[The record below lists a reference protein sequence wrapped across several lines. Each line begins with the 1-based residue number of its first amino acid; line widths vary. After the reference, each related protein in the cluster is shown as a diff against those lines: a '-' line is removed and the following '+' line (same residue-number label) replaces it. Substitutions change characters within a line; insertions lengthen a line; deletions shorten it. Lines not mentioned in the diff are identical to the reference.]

1 MDTASQNIPG
11 TEAGQQTQIQQT
23 TQQASQTSQGKT
35 FTQEEVNTMMAAE
48 KRQGKNSVLKE
59 LGLNPEDKDAL
70 KNLKTL
76 LEGQKTD
83 TQRLTDNLNAETEAK
98 SAAEARALIAE
109 RKLMVL
115 TSGCLP
121 DFVEEVTALATA
133 KTSDAV
139 PFETALKQ
147 VREKCAAFFGEQGN
161 GGSGT
166 GQGQGHKRTPGNG
179 GAGGLGARLAQSI
192 VNQNQKNPYFD

>member
-1 MDTASQNIPG
+1 METASQNIPG
-11 TEAGQQTQIQQT
+11 TEAGQQTQVQQT
-23 TQQASQTSQGKT
+23 SQQQQVAQGKT

-76 LEGQKTD
+76 LDGQKTD
-83 TQRLTDNLNAETEAK
+83 TQRLTDNLKAETEAK
-98 SAAEARALIAE
+98 SAAEARALAAE

-133 KTSDAV
+133 KTSETV

-147 VREKCAAFFGEQGN
+147 VKEKCAAFFGEQGN

-166 GQGQGHKRTPGNG
+166 GQGQGHKRTSGNG

>member
-1 MDTASQNIPG
+1 METASQNIPG
-11 TEAGQQTQIQQT
+11 TEAGQQTQVQQT
-23 TQQASQTSQGKT
+23 SQQQQVAQGKT

-83 TQRLTDNLNAETEAK
+83 TQRLTDNLKAETEAK

-147 VREKCAAFFGEQGN
+147 VKEKCAAFFGEQGN

>member
-11 TEAGQQTQIQQT
+11 TEAGQQTQVQQT
-23 TQQASQTSQGKT
+23 SQQQQVAQGKT

-76 LEGQKTD
+76 LDGQKTD
-83 TQRLTDNLNAETEAK
+83 TQRLTDNLKAETEAK

-147 VREKCAAFFGEQGN
+147 VKEKCAAFFGEQGN

-166 GQGQGHKRTPGNG
+166 GQGQGHKRIPGNG

-192 VNQNQKNPYFD
+192 VNQSQKNPYFD

>member
-11 TEAGQQTQIQQT
+11 TEAGQQTQVQQT
-23 TQQASQTSQGKT
+23 SQQQQVAQGKT
-35 FTQEEVNTMMAAE
+35 FTQEEVNAMMAAE

-76 LEGQKTD
+76 LDGQKTD
-83 TQRLTDNLNAETEAK
+83 TQRLTDNLKAETEAK

-147 VREKCAAFFGEQGN
+147 VREKCVAFFGEQGN

-166 GQGQGHKRTPGNG
+166 GQGQGHKRTSGNG

>member
-1 MDTASQNIPG
+1 MGTASQNIPG
-11 TEAGQQTQIQQT
+11 TEAGQQTQVQQT
-23 TQQASQTSQGKT
+23 PQQQQVAQGKT

-76 LEGQKTD
+76 LDGQKTD
-83 TQRLTDNLNAETEAK
+83 TQRLTDNLKAETEAK

>member
-11 TEAGQQTQIQQT
+11 TEAGQQTQVQQT
-23 TQQASQTSQGKT
+23 PQQQQVAQGKT

-76 LEGQKTD
+76 LEGKKTD
-83 TQRLTDNLNAETEAK
+83 TQRLTDNLKAETEAK
-98 SAAEARALIAE
+98 SAAEARALAAE

-133 KTSDAV
+133 KTSETV

-147 VREKCAAFFGEQGN
+147 VKEKCAAFFGEQGN

-166 GQGQGHKRTPGNG
+166 GQGQGHKRTSGNG

>member
-1 MDTASQNIPG
+1 METASQNIPG
-11 TEAGQQTQIQQT
+11 TEAGQQTQVQQT
-23 TQQASQTSQGKT
+23 SQQQQVAQGKT

-83 TQRLTDNLNAETEAK
+83 TQRLTDNLKAETEAK

>member
-1 MDTASQNIPG
+1 METASQNTPG
-11 TEAGQQTQIQQT
+11 TEAGQQTQVQQT
-23 TQQASQTSQGKT
+23 TQQQVSQGKT

-83 TQRLTDNLNAETEAK
+83 TQRLTDNLKAETEAK

-121 DFVEEVTALATA
+121 DFVEEVTALAAA
-133 KTSDAV
+133 KTSETV

-166 GQGQGHKRTPGNG
+166 GQGQGHKRASGNG

>member
-1 MDTASQNIPG
+1 METASQNTPG
-11 TEAGQQTQIQQT
+11 TEAGQQTQVQQT
-23 TQQASQTSQGKT
+23 PQQQQVAQGKT
-35 FTQEEVNTMMAAE
+35 FTQEEVNAMMAAE

-83 TQRLTDNLNAETEAK
+83 TQRLTDNLKAETEAK

>member
-1 MDTASQNIPG
+1 METTSQNIPG
-11 TEAGQQTQIQQT
+11 TEAGQQTQVQQT
-23 TQQASQTSQGKT
+23 SQQQQVAQGKT

-70 KNLKTL
+70 KNLKML
-76 LEGQKTD
+76 LDGQKTD
-83 TQRLTDNLNAETEAK
+83 TQRLTDNLKAETEAK

-115 TSGCLP
+115 ASGCLP

-147 VREKCAAFFGEQGN
+147 VKEKCAAFFGEQGN

-166 GQGQGHKRTPGNG
+166 GQGQGHKRTSGNG

>member
-1 MDTASQNIPG
+1 MDTASQNTPG
-11 TEAGQQTQIQQT
+11 TEAGQQTQQQT
-23 TQQASQTSQGKT
+23 PQQQQGTQGKT

-76 LEGQKTD
+76 LDGQKTD
-83 TQRLTDNLNAETEAK
+83 TQRLTDNLKAETEAK

-121 DFVEEVTALATA
+121 DFVEEVTALAAA

-147 VREKCAAFFGEQGN
+147 VKEKCAAFFGEQGN

>member
-11 TEAGQQTQIQQT
+11 TEAGQQTQVQQT
-23 TQQASQTSQGKT
+23 TQQQQMTQGKT

-83 TQRLTDNLNAETEAK
+83 TQRLTDNLKAETEAK

-121 DFVEEVTALATA
+121 DFVEEVTALAAA

-147 VREKCAAFFGEQGN
+147 VREKCTAFFGEQGN

>member
-1 MDTASQNIPG
+1 METASQNIPG
-11 TEAGQQTQIQQT
+11 TEAGQQTQVQQT
-23 TQQASQTSQGKT
+23 PQQQQVAQGKT

-76 LEGQKTD
+76 LDGQKTD
-83 TQRLTDNLNAETEAK
+83 TQRLTDNLKAETEAK
-98 SAAEARALIAE
+98 SAAEARALAAE

-133 KTSDAV
+133 KTSETV

-147 VREKCAAFFGEQGN
+147 VKEKCAAFFGEQGN

-166 GQGQGHKRTPGNG
+166 GQGQGHKRTSGNG

>member
-1 MDTASQNIPG
+1 METASQNIPG
-11 TEAGQQTQIQQT
+11 TEAGQQTQVQQT
-23 TQQASQTSQGKT
+23 SQQQQVAQGKT

-83 TQRLTDNLNAETEAK
+83 TQRLTDNLKAETEAK

-115 TSGCLP
+115 ASGCLP
-121 DFVEEVTALATA
+121 DFVEEVTALAAA

-166 GQGQGHKRTPGNG
+166 GQGQGHKRTSGNG

>member
-11 TEAGQQTQIQQT
+11 TEAGQQTQVQQT
-23 TQQASQTSQGKT
+23 SQQQQVAQGKT

-76 LEGQKTD
+76 LDGQKTD
-83 TQRLTDNLNAETEAK
+83 TQRLTDNLKAETEAK

>member
-1 MDTASQNIPG
+1 METASQNIPG
-11 TEAGQQTQIQQT
+11 TKAGQQTQVQQT
-23 TQQASQTSQGKT
+23 SQQQQVAQGKT

-83 TQRLTDNLNAETEAK
+83 TQRLTDNLKAETEAK

>member
-1 MDTASQNIPG
+1 MDTASQNTPG
-11 TEAGQQTQIQQT
+11 TEAGQQTQVQQT
-23 TQQASQTSQGKT
+23 SQQQQVAQGKT
-35 FTQEEVNTMMAAE
+35 FTQEEVNAMMAAE

-76 LEGQKTD
+76 LDGQKTD
-83 TQRLTDNLNAETEAK
+83 TQRLTDNLKAETEAK

-166 GQGQGHKRTPGNG
+166 GQGQGHKRIPGNG

>member
-1 MDTASQNIPG
+1 METASQNIPG
-11 TEAGQQTQIQQT
+11 TVAGQQTQVQQT
-23 TQQASQTSQGKT
+23 SQQQQVAQGKT

-83 TQRLTDNLNAETEAK
+83 TQRLTDNLKTETEAK

>member
-1 MDTASQNIPG
+1 MGTASQNIPG
-11 TEAGQQTQIQQT
+11 TEAGQQTQVQQT
-23 TQQASQTSQGKT
+23 SQQQQVAQGKT

-76 LEGQKTD
+76 LDGQKTD
-83 TQRLTDNLNAETEAK
+83 TQRLTDNLKAETEAK
-98 SAAEARALIAE
+98 SAAEARALAAE

-133 KTSDAV
+133 KTSETV

-147 VREKCAAFFGEQGN
+147 VKEKCAAFFGEQGN

-166 GQGQGHKRTPGNG
+166 GQGQGHKRTSGNG

>member
-1 MDTASQNIPG
+1 MGTASQNIPG
-11 TEAGQQTQIQQT
+11 TEAGQQTQVQQT
-23 TQQASQTSQGKT
+23 PQQQQVAQGKT

-76 LEGQKTD
+76 LDGQKTD
-83 TQRLTDNLNAETEAK
+83 TQRLTDNLKAETEAK
-98 SAAEARALIAE
+98 SAAEARALAAE

-121 DFVEEVTALATA
+121 DFVEEVTALAAA

-147 VREKCAAFFGEQGN
+147 VKEKCAAFFGEQGN

-166 GQGQGHKRTPGNG
+166 GQGQGHKRIPGNG

>member
-1 MDTASQNIPG
+1 MDTTSQNTPG
-11 TEAGQQTQIQQT
+11 TEAGQQTQVQQT
-23 TQQASQTSQGKT
+23 TQQQVSQGKT

-76 LEGQKTD
+76 LDGQKTD
-83 TQRLTDNLNAETEAK
+83 TQKLTDNLKAETEAK

-133 KTSDAV
+133 KTSETV

-166 GQGQGHKRTPGNG
+166 GQGQGHKRTSGNG

>member
-11 TEAGQQTQIQQT
+11 TEAGQQTQVQQT
-23 TQQASQTSQGKT
+23 SQQQQVAQGKT

-76 LEGQKTD
+76 LDGQKTD
-83 TQRLTDNLNAETEAK
+83 TQRLTDNLKAETEAK
-98 SAAEARALIAE
+98 SAAEARALAAE

-133 KTSDAV
+133 KTSETV

-147 VREKCAAFFGEQGN
+147 VKEKCAAFFGEQGN

-166 GQGQGHKRTPGNG
+166 GQGQGHKRTSGNG

>member
-11 TEAGQQTQIQQT
+11 TEAGQQTQVQQT
-23 TQQASQTSQGKT
+23 LQQQQVAQGKT

-76 LEGQKTD
+76 LDGQKTD
-83 TQRLTDNLNAETEAK
+83 TQRLTDNLKAETEAK

>member
-1 MDTASQNIPG
+1 MNTASQNTPG
-11 TEAGQQTQIQQT
+11 TEGGQQTQVQQT
-23 TQQASQTSQGKT
+23 TQQQQGLQSKT

-76 LEGQKTD
+76 LDGQKTD
-83 TQRLTDNLNAETEAK
+83 TQRLTDNLKAETEAK

-147 VREKCAAFFGEQGN
+147 VREKCTAFFGEQGN
-161 GGSGT
+161 GESGT
-166 GQGQGHKRTPGNG
+166 GQSQGHKRASGNG

>member
-11 TEAGQQTQIQQT
+11 TEAGQQTQVQQT
-23 TQQASQTSQGKT
+23 PQQQQVAQGKT

-83 TQRLTDNLNAETEAK
+83 TQRLTDNLKAETEAK
-98 SAAEARALIAE
+98 SAAEARALAAE

-133 KTSDAV
+133 KTSETV
-139 PFETALKQ
+139 PCETALKQ
-147 VREKCAAFFGEQGN
+147 VKEKCAAFFGEQGN

-166 GQGQGHKRTPGNG
+166 GQGQGHKRTSGNG

>member
-1 MDTASQNIPG
+1 METASQNIPG
-11 TEAGQQTQIQQT
+11 TEAGQQTQVQQT
-23 TQQASQTSQGKT
+23 SQQQQVAQGKT
-35 FTQEEVNTMMAAE
+35 FTQEEVNAMMAAE

-83 TQRLTDNLNAETEAK
+83 TQRLTDNLKAETEAK

-147 VREKCAAFFGEQGN
+147 VKEKCAAFFGEQGN

-166 GQGQGHKRTPGNG
+166 GQGQGHKRTSGNG

>member
-1 MDTASQNIPG
+1 METASQNIPG
-11 TEAGQQTQIQQT
+11 TEAGQQTQVQQT
-23 TQQASQTSQGKT
+23 SQQQQVAQGKT
-35 FTQEEVNTMMAAE
+35 FTQEEVNAMMAAE

-76 LEGQKTD
+76 LDGQKTD
-83 TQRLTDNLNAETEAK
+83 TQRLTDNLKAETEAK

-121 DFVEEVTALATA
+121 DFVEEVTALAIA

>member
-1 MDTASQNIPG
+1 METASQNIPG
-11 TEAGQQTQIQQT
+11 TEAGQQTQVQQT
-23 TQQASQTSQGKT
+23 SQQQQVAQGKT

-76 LEGQKTD
+76 LDSQKTD
-83 TQRLTDNLNAETEAK
+83 TQRLTDNLKAETEAK

-139 PFETALKQ
+139 PFEMALKQ
-147 VREKCAAFFGEQGN
+147 VKEKCAAFFGEQGN

-166 GQGQGHKRTPGNG
+166 GQGQGHKRIPGNG

>member
-11 TEAGQQTQIQQT
+11 TEAGQQTQVQQT
-23 TQQASQTSQGKT
+23 SQQQQVAQGKT

-76 LEGQKTD
+76 LDGQKTD
-83 TQRLTDNLNAETEAK
+83 TQRLTDNLKAETEAK

-121 DFVEEVTALATA
+121 DFVEEVTALAAA

-147 VREKCAAFFGEQGN
+147 VKEKCAAFFGEQGN

-166 GQGQGHKRTPGNG
+166 GQGQGHKRTSGNG

>member
-1 MDTASQNIPG
+1 METASQNIPG
-11 TEAGQQTQIQQT
+11 TEAGQQTQVQQT
-23 TQQASQTSQGKT
+23 SQQQQVAQGKT

-76 LEGQKTD
+76 LDGQKTD
-83 TQRLTDNLNAETEAK
+83 TQRLTDNLKAETEAK

-121 DFVEEVTALATA
+121 DFVEEVTALAAA

-147 VREKCAAFFGEQGN
+147 VKEKCAAFFGEQGN

-166 GQGQGHKRTPGNG
+166 GQGQGHKRIPGNG

>member
-1 MDTASQNIPG
+1 METASQNIPG
-11 TEAGQQTQIQQT
+11 TEAGQQTQVQQT
-23 TQQASQTSQGKT
+23 PQQQQVAQGKT
-35 FTQEEVNTMMAAE
+35 FTQEEVNAMMAAE

-83 TQRLTDNLNAETEAK
+83 TQRLTDNLKAETEAK

>member
-11 TEAGQQTQIQQT
+11 TEAGQQTQVQQT
-23 TQQASQTSQGKT
+23 PQQQQVAQGKT

-83 TQRLTDNLNAETEAK
+83 TQRLTDNLKAETEAK
-98 SAAEARALIAE
+98 SAAEARALAAE

-133 KTSDAV
+133 KTSETV

-147 VREKCAAFFGEQGN
+147 VKEKCAAFFGEQGN

-166 GQGQGHKRTPGNG
+166 GQGQGHKRTSGNG

>member
-1 MDTASQNIPG
+1 MGTASQNIPG
-11 TEAGQQTQIQQT
+11 TEAGQQTQVQQT
-23 TQQASQTSQGKT
+23 SQQQQVAQGKT

-76 LEGQKTD
+76 LDGQKTD
-83 TQRLTDNLNAETEAK
+83 TQRLTDNLKAETEAK
-98 SAAEARALIAE
+98 SAAEARALAAE

>member
-1 MDTASQNIPG
+1 
-11 TEAGQQTQIQQT
+11 
-23 TQQASQTSQGKT
+23 
-35 FTQEEVNTMMAAE
+35 MMAAE

-76 LEGQKTD
+76 LDGQKTD
-83 TQRLTDNLNAETEAK
+83 TQRLTDNLKAETEAK

-147 VREKCAAFFGEQGN
+147 VREKCTAFFGEQGN

-166 GQGQGHKRTPGNG
+166 GQGQGHKRIPGNG

-192 VNQNQKNPYFD
+192 ANQNQKNPYFD

>member
-11 TEAGQQTQIQQT
+11 TEAGQQTQVQQT
-23 TQQASQTSQGKT
+23 SQQQQVAQGKT
-35 FTQEEVNTMMAAE
+35 FTQEEVNAMMAAE

-76 LEGQKTD
+76 LDGQKTD
-83 TQRLTDNLNAETEAK
+83 TQRLTDNLKAETEAK

-121 DFVEEVTALATA
+121 DFVEEVTALAAA

-147 VREKCAAFFGEQGN
+147 VREKCTAFFGEQGN
-161 GGSGT
+161 GGTGT

-192 VNQNQKNPYFD
+192 VNQSQKNPYFD

>member
-1 MDTASQNIPG
+1 METASQNIPG
-11 TEAGQQTQIQQT
+11 TEAGQQTQVQQT
-23 TQQASQTSQGKT
+23 SQQQQVAQGKT

-83 TQRLTDNLNAETEAK
+83 TQRLTDNLKAETEAK

-166 GQGQGHKRTPGNG
+166 GQGQGHKRTSGNG

>member
-1 MDTASQNIPG
+1 MGTASQNIPG
-11 TEAGQQTQIQQT
+11 TEAGQQTQVQQT
-23 TQQASQTSQGKT
+23 SQQQQVAQGKT

-76 LEGQKTD
+76 LDGQKTD
-83 TQRLTDNLNAETEAK
+83 TQRLTDNLKAETEAK

-166 GQGQGHKRTPGNG
+166 GQGQGHKRTSGNG

>member
-11 TEAGQQTQIQQT
+11 TEAGQQTQVQQT
-23 TQQASQTSQGKT
+23 SQQQQVAQGKT

-83 TQRLTDNLNAETEAK
+83 TQRLTDNLKAETEAK

-121 DFVEEVTALATA
+121 DFVEEVTALAIA

>member
-1 MDTASQNIPG
+1 METASQNIPG
-11 TEAGQQTQIQQT
+11 TEAGQQTQVQQT
-23 TQQASQTSQGKT
+23 PQQQQVAQGKT

-76 LEGQKTD
+76 LDGQKTD
-83 TQRLTDNLNAETEAK
+83 TQRLTDNLKAETEAK
-98 SAAEARALIAE
+98 SAAEARALAAE

>member
-11 TEAGQQTQIQQT
+11 TEAGQQTQVQQT
-23 TQQASQTSQGKT
+23 SQQQQVAQGKT

-76 LEGQKTD
+76 LDSQKTD
-83 TQRLTDNLNAETEAK
+83 TQRLTDNLKAETEAK

-147 VREKCAAFFGEQGN
+147 VKEKCAAFFGEQGN

-166 GQGQGHKRTPGNG
+166 GQGQGHKRTSGNG